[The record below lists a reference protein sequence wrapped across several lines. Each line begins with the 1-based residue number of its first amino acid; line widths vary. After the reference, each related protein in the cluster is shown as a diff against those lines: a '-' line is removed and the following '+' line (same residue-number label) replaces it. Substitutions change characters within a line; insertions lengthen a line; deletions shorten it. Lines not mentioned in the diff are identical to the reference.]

1 MAPLRQFRTRI
12 GLRKESFGKHVHI
25 GRHTYGIRDDTIT
38 EAKAETPVI
47 FGNFCSIST
56 GVLIIAD
63 MLHSADRVSTF
74 PLAARLGNAGR
85 DPPVRQ
91 RPIRIGNDVWI
102 ERRAILLPGVTVGDG
117 AVIVAGAVVEED
129 VPPYAILAGSPARIV
144 RYRFD
149 PDTVAKLLAIR
160 WWDWPDDR
168 IKAELPAFYG
178 TVESFLAR
186 HAPT

>member
-1 MAPLRQFRTRI
+1 MAPFRKLRTSI

-47 FGNFCSIST
+47 FGQFCSIST

-74 PLAARLGNAGR
+74 PLKARLGGADR

-91 RPIRIGNDVWI
+91 RPITIGNDVWI
-102 ERRAILLPGVTVGDG
+102 ERRAVLMPGVTIGDG

-129 VPPYAILAGSPARIV
+129 VPPYAIVAGNPARLI

-149 PDTVAKLLAIR
+149 AETVQKLLAIR
-160 WWDWPDDR
+160 WWDWPEEK
-168 IKAELPAFYG
+168 IKSDLESFYG
-178 TVESFLAR
+178 PVESFVAR
-186 HAPT
+186 HAR

>member
-1 MAPLRQFRTRI
+1 
-12 GLRKESFGKHVHI
+12 
-25 GRHTYGIRDDTIT
+25 
-38 EAKAETPVI
+38 
-47 FGNFCSIST
+47 
-56 GVLIIAD
+56 
-63 MLHSADRVSTF
+63 
-74 PLAARLGNAGR
+74 
-85 DPPVRQ
+85 VRQ
-91 RPIRIGNDVWI
+91 RPLRIGNDVWI